1 VTRRF
6 RASLFSAVLVL
17 SSAGA
22 SAGPFGDD
30 MAKCLVRATTAAD
43 KSMLV
48 QWMFAVMSL
57 HPDVGQ
63 LSSIAPDQR
72 LALNQSMGNLMISL
86 LTDRCAAE
94 SREALKNEGIST
106 IESSF
111 NVLGQVAA
119 QSLFSNPD
127 VAAGIA
133 EFGKLVDG
141 EKLKALLTDS
151 K

>member
-6 RASLFSAVLVL
+6 RANLLCAVLAL

-22 SAGPFGDD
+22 SAGPFADD

-43 KSMLV
+43 KTMLV
-48 QWMFAVMSL
+48 QWMFAMMSL
-57 HPDVGQ
+57 HPDVKQ
-63 LSSIAPDQR
+63 LSSIAADKR
-72 LALNQSMGNLMISL
+72 AVLNQSMGDLMVAL
-86 LTDRCAAE
+86 LTDRCVAE
-94 SREALKNEGIST
+94 SREALKNEGAST

-111 NVLGQVAA
+111 NTLGQVAA
-119 QSLFSNPD
+119 QSLFANPD

-141 EKLKALLTDS
+141 EKLKALLTDV